1 MPSNNNQF
9 EYTHILNTKKYE
21 WYYEVKSRTM
31 IRLPSGTR
39 IILYPSQQDA
49 RGRTLAITEIGDYIY
64 VEKEDILEINF
75 H

>member
-1 MPSNNNQF
+1 MTSSKTQF
-9 EYTHILNTKKYE
+9 EYTHILNTEKYE

-39 IILYPSQQDA
+39 IILYPSRKDA

-75 H
+75 Q

>member
-9 EYTHILNTKKYE
+9 EYTHILNTEKYE

-39 IILYPSQQDA
+39 IILYPTQKDA
-49 RGRTLAITEIGDYIY
+49 RGRTLAVTEVGDYIY
-64 VEKEDILEINF
+64 VEEEGILEINF